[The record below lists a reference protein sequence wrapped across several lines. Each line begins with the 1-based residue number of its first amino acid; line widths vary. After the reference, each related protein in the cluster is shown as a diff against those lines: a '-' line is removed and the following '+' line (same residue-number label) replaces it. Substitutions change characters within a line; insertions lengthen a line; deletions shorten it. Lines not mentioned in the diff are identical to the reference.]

1 MKKSLMKVR
10 IKDFILEEMEDEK
23 ASRTSSHYER
33 ILNLF
38 VDSLQNENVTK
49 ADLIEFK
56 RHMLEKYKP
65 RTVNNYIVIINKF
78 IKYYEIIDKGEEFNF
93 KKLKKFYS
101 SNTLKIIKIQDE
113 SSLKEIVEPEDLK
126 RMLKMAK
133 KKDYEIYLII
143 KIISLTGI
151 RVNEL
156 KEFTY
161 ENIQKNYIVVRNKG
175 KVRNII
181 LTNDL
186 QKKLIDFCKKEKIE
200 SGFIFRGKNENTMIS
215 YTTIYRRLKKIAGMC
230 RGIKLD
236 KIHPHSFRHL
246 FAIKYLEIGG
256 TITELADILG
266 HKSVNTTMI
275 YTRTTDKMK
284 KKKLEQMK
292 Y

>member
-1 MKKSLMKVR
+1 
-10 IKDFILEEMEDEK
+10 
-23 ASRTSSHYER
+23 
-33 ILNLF
+33 
-38 VDSLQNENVTK
+38 
-49 ADLIEFK
+49 
-56 RHMLEKYKP
+56 
-65 RTVNNYIVIINKF
+65 
-78 IKYYEIIDKGEEFNF
+78 
-93 KKLKKFYS
+93 
-101 SNTLKIIKIQDE
+101 
-113 SSLKEIVEPEDLK
+113 
-126 RMLKMAK
+126 MAK

-161 ENIQKNYIVVRNKG
+161 ENIQKNYIVVKNKG